1 MHLRQAWS
9 GRVPRLRRCNDA
21 AELFRSRRRRRSGGP
36 GSPGESNSPP
46 KTRGRSGARGRI
58 GKAKVSKASREGSE
72 DLKDA
77 RFLYLSIDE
86 AGTHVGMRHFRLLVR
101 LLAGRSGH

>member
-1 MHLRQAWS
+1 MS
-9 GRVPRLRRCNDA
+9 RCWWC
-21 AELFRSRRRRRSGGP
+21 RRSGGP

-46 KTRGRSGARGRI
+46 KTRGRAGARGRI

-101 LLAGRSGH
+101 LRGRER